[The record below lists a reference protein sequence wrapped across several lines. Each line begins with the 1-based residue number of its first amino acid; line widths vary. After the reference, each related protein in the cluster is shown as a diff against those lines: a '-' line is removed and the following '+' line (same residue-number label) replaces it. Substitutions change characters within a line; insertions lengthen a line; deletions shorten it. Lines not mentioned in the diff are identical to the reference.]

1 METNVPALFDSS
13 VPFETCAMQVYQTV
27 LETLPVYRSF
37 ASSFPDPDGDI
48 NAIPLIPV
56 QAFQDFDLIGSG
68 LQAETVFQSSG
79 TAGDRRSRHPVAD
92 LSLAREAVMI
102 GFQRYFSLDNTTI
115 LCYAPGYADN
125 PQSSLLWMMQ
135 QLIDRTAKHGSR
147 FLPLGE
153 PLQRE
158 EWARLDGQG
167 RRIILFGAAFGLLDL
182 AEMDSFAL
190 PPNTTIIETGGMKT
204 YRREMGREA
213 LHETLATVFRLDR
226 TQIWSEYGMCEMTSQ
241 CYAPGVRSGVDEVDG
256 GAKPDARG
264 RVEGGSK
271 GAKPDAMERVV
282 GIDGS
287 AEEDCGFRSPHWV
300 RISIRDPLN
309 PMRICETGEEGKIG
323 IMDLANV
330 HSCPFFLTEDKGVS
344 LETVD
349 GEAVRFQVLGRWK
362 QTMLR
367 GCNFLIDTE

>member
-1 METNVPALFDSS
+1 
-13 VPFETCAMQVYQTV
+13 MQVYQTV

-102 GFQRYFSLDNTTI
+102 EFQRYFPLDNTTI

-190 PPNTTIIETGGMKT
+190 PPKTTIIETGGMKT
-204 YRREMGREA
+204 YRREVGREA
-213 LHETLATVFRLDR
+213 LHETLAAVFRLDR

-241 CYAPGVRSGVDEVDG
+241 CYAPGVRGGNDRVDGVDRVDEVHGVDG
-256 GAKPDARG
+256 
-264 RVEGGSK
+264 VE
-271 GAKPDAMERVV
+271 M
-282 GIDGS
+282 S
-287 AEEDCGFRSPHWV
+287 AEAEGGFRSPHWV
-300 RISIRDPLN
+300 RVCIRDPLN
-309 PMRICETGEEGKIG
+309 PMRVCETGEEGKIG